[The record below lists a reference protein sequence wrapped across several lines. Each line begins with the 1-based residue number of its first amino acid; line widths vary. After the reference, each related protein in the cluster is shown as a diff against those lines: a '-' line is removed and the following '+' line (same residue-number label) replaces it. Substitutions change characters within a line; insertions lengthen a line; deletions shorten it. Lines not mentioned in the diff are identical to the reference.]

1 MNFGIKRGSMS
12 AQSFGCLALLF
23 SLYDWGISS
32 VRNVEDELNTVSAGV
47 LTGITYTS
55 PHGLKRMAY
64 GGGFGLG
71 LTLLYLAYNKKELI
85 MNQLSINNN
94 NNNN

>member
-12 AQSFGCLALLF
+12 AQSLGCIALLF

-32 VRNVEDELNTVSAGV
+32 ARGVEDDINTVSSGV
-47 LTGITYTS
+47 LTGITFTS
-55 PHGLKRMAY
+55 PHGLRRMAY

-71 LTLLYLAYNKKELI
+71 LTLMYLAFSRKELI
-85 MNQLSINNN
+85 MNQLSNNN
-94 NNNN
+94 